1 MVAVVA
7 VVICA
12 TVLAGVWIYTQ
23 HAYSME
29 YMRHRKEVDVDD
41 LVHEKSTVVVNLLT
55 GDAVRGVVLRST
67 RTFVELGEGRYLGSG
82 AEVSTSGVIRV
93 PRTNVLFVQDVTER
107 ANTD

>member
-1 MVAVVA
+1 MIVVGET
-7 VVICA
+7 VIICL
-12 TVLAGVWIYTQ
+12 TVLALAVLYLKPWRDYEDEST
-23 HAYSME
+23 H
-29 YMRHRKEVDVDD
+29 D
-41 LVHEKSTVVVNLLT
+41 LVREKSTVVINLLT

-107 ANTD
+107 ADTD